1 MIDNTQILLVAV
13 VTILTALLTIIG
25 VQVFFILK
33 EIKRTIEKFNKMLD
47 DAGMISESVA
57 RPIASLS
64 NSITGVSGIAGLLGW
79 LSQRKK
85 KSKKAE
91 EETGEENE

>member
-1 MIDNTQILLVAV
+1 MIDNTQLLLIAVVAV
-13 VTILTALLTIIG
+13 LTVLLTIIG

-33 EIKRTIEKFNKMLD
+33 EIKRSIEKLNKMLD
-47 DAGMISESVA
+47 DAGLISESVA

-85 KSKKAE
+85 KSKKNE
-91 EETGEENE
+91 KETGEENE

>member
-1 MIDNTQILLVAV
+1 MIDNTQLLLIAV
-13 VTILTALLTIIG
+13 VTVLTAVLTIIG
-25 VQVFFILK
+25 VQVFFILR
-33 EIKRTIEKFNKMLD
+33 EIRESVRKFNKMLD

-79 LSQRKK
+79 LGQRKK

-91 EETGEENE
+91 KEVGE

>member
-1 MIDNTQILLVAV
+1 MIDTTQILLIAV
-13 VTILTALLTIIG
+13 VTVLTALLTIIG

-47 DAGMISESVA
+47 DMGLISESVA

-64 NSITGVSGIAGLLGW
+64 NSITGVSGIAGLFGW
-79 LSQRKK
+79 LTKMREKPKK
-85 KSKKAE
+85 ETKELE
-91 EETGEENE
+91 EK